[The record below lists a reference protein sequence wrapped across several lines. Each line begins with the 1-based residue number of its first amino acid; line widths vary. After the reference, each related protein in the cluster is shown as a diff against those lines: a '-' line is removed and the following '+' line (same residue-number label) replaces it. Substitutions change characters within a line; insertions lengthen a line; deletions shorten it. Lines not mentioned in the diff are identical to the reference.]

1 MKKIPSSVVGPCI
14 LLMVV
19 LVSQV
24 TTSRDNEK
32 VSMLQPEFGPAPN
45 LTKVQVDSTAFLHC
59 SVINLQE
66 DNQVVLVEVKHL
78 PDVLYRQV
86 SWIRRRD
93 WHIMS
98 VGDTVYTTDDRVLV
112 NHREDS
118 TDWILQFK
126 FVRER
131 DEGIYECQVDH
142 IVKCQVCC
150 NVVSGIHG

>member
-1 MKKIPSSVVGPCI
+1 MMKRIQISLTFPCI
-14 LLMVV
+14 LLMVM
-19 LVSQV
+19 LVSKV
-24 TTSRDNEK
+24 TTSRDSQK
-32 VSMLQPEFGPAPN
+32 MSTIQPEFGPAPN

-66 DNQVVLVEVKHL
+66 DNQVCCEVIL
-78 PDVLYRQV
+78 LLLILYCWKV

-98 VGDTVYTTDDRVLV
+98 VGDTVYTSDDRVVV

-118 TDWILQFK
+118 QDWVLQFK

-131 DEGIYECQVDH
+131 DEGTYECQVYLY
-142 IVKCQVCC
+142 
-150 NVVSGIHG
+150 